1 MRKFAL
7 IIGIILISLQIT
19 LAQEDDAPPEGV
31 EFRPVE
37 AILDGQ
43 KLEPTN
49 FASDGT
55 ATLPIETT
63 LPVACSIVYGT
74 TPEFGQLAVDMDM
87 AGGAHTEHSPL
98 LTGLEP
104 ETTYYFRVQG
114 VDNNG
119 VIYISE
125 VMTFTTPVFD
135 TNETENLA
143 SSSRGAEI
151 IGFSSAFGNA
161 ELDERW
167 GAGSAFD
174 DNPNTQWSSAGDGDE
189 AWVEVKLAR
198 PAKIEAVEFWSRSM
212 SDGTAITL
220 AFTITTET
228 GQVYGPFE
236 VPDANEPYEFEISFE
251 ADTLR
256 FDLVETT
263 GGNTGITDI
272 AIYGEFIEE

>member
-1 MRKFAL
+1 MPKFAL
-7 IIGIILISLQIT
+7 IVGIIFLSIQIAF
-19 LAQEDDAPPEGV
+19 AQDDSPPEGV

-135 TNETENLA
+135 THETENLA

-251 ADTLR
+251 AEILR

-263 GGNTGITDI
+263 GGNTGITDT